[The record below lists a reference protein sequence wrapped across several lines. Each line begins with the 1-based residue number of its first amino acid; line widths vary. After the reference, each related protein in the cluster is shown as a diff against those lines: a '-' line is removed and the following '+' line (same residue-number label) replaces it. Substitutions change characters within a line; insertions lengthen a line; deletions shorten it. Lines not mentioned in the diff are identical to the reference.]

1 MSAWLSFMTDPASLP
16 VWGKVLLDGCKSGV
30 IPLTI
35 LYCSSQG
42 YVRDMFKDR
51 RRYED
56 NKPFWKKFMMNYNL
70 VMAAYSCITFFVC
83 LRGLLQTGLL
93 STECDTTFR
102 NPYFNWAAYIF
113 YWSKYVEF
121 LDTFFLIIAGKQVSW
136 LQFFRHAGAP
146 IDMWVLYNYENE
158 GIWIFVQFNSLIHT
172 FMYTYYFFTAMGK
185 KIELKVF
192 VTVLQILQLVVG
204 NTISL
209 FYLSIPCYR
218 KDYFRMA
225 GWTVN
230 MFYICVL
237 VALFAEFFYDAY
249 IKKGDGK
256 KSADLRRQQP
266 GAVAT
271 NGTSQSSKKHA

>member
-1 MSAWLSFMTDPASLP
+1 MSAWLSFITDPASLP

-35 LYCSSQG
+35 LYCCTQG

-56 NKPFWKKFMMNYNL
+56 NKAFWKKFMMNYNL
-70 VMAAYSCITFFVC
+70 VMAAYSFVTFFVC
-83 LRGLLQTGLL
+83 LRGLLQAGLY
-93 STECDTTFR
+93 SQRCDVTFR

-121 LDTFFLIIAGKQVSW
+121 LDTFFLIVAGKTVSW
-136 LQFFRHAGAP
+136 LQFFHHAGAP

-158 GIWIFVQFNSLIHT
+158 GIWIFLQFNSLIHT

-192 VTVLQILQLVVG
+192 VTVLQIIQLVVG
-204 NTISL
+204 NSISI
-209 FYLSIPCYR
+209 FYIFIPCYQ

-230 MFYICVL
+230 MFYISVL
-237 VALFAEFFYDAY
+237 VILFAEFFYDAY
-249 IKKGDGK
+249 IKKGDK
-256 KSADLRRQQP
+256 KAGDPRRQP
-266 GAVAT
+266 AIEAT
-271 NGTSQSSKKHA
+271 NGTSQSSKKRA